1 MTLPSSGP
9 IAISN
14 VTTELGLGPTYSA
27 SLSFLNGYML
37 NPQAAPNLGQF
48 YGLTYF
54 QNNNQGNCDN
64 GNCGN
69 CNCPSTNCTNCNC
82 NCGNIQCTQCLPF
95 GAFTSQCS
103 NCSGVAC
110 TNCQSQSYLQAN
122 CNCSGGYN
130 CNCNATVGYN
140 CGAAASATY
149 NCNCACNCSK
159 IICTKLHQIGMMP
172 YNIFAADQLYGE
184 WLKKN
189 DRSVY
194 RGYIKWAKIVTS
206 WIDGGGPDFMV
217 WIKDKEKRAEAQKKA
232 ATDWAYKIATP
243 WSQHMAYL
251 MGAVKNDNVMG
262 RIIMKIGRPIC
273 KVVYFMPKKRIL
285 PDVVSTWTMWFFFF
299 FSYYTSSTYTK
310 VVEKF
315 KKIKN
320 LKVFK
325 ETKNV

>member
-1 MTLPSSGP
+1 
-9 IAISN
+9 
-14 VTTELGLGPTYSA
+14 
-27 SLSFLNGYML
+27 
-37 NPQAAPNLGQF
+37 
-48 YGLTYF
+48 
-54 QNNNQGNCDN
+54 
-64 GNCGN
+64 
-69 CNCPSTNCTNCNC
+69 
-82 NCGNIQCTQCLPF
+82 
-95 GAFTSQCS
+95 
-103 NCSGVAC
+103 
-110 TNCQSQSYLQAN
+110 
-122 CNCSGGYN
+122 
-130 CNCNATVGYN
+130 
-140 CGAAASATY
+140 
-149 NCNCACNCSK
+149 
-159 IICTKLHQIGMMP
+159 MMP

>member
-1 MTLPSSGP
+1 MD
-9 IAISN
+9 
-14 VTTELGLGPTYSA
+14 
-27 SLSFLNGYML
+27 
-37 NPQAAPNLGQF
+37 
-48 YGLTYF
+48 
-54 QNNNQGNCDN
+54 NN
-64 GNCGN
+64 
-69 CNCPSTNCTNCNC
+69 
-82 NCGNIQCTQCLPF
+82 IW
-95 GAFTSQCS
+95 
-103 NCSGVAC
+103 
-110 TNCQSQSYLQAN
+110 
-122 CNCSGGYN
+122 
-130 CNCNATVGYN
+130 
-140 CGAAASATY
+140 
-149 NCNCACNCSK
+149 
-159 IICTKLHQIGMMP
+159 
-172 YNIFAADQLYGE
+172 AADQAYGQ
-184 WLKKN
+184 WLRKN
-189 DRSVY
+189 DRRLY
-194 RGYIKWAKIVTS
+194 RGYVRWARIVTA
-206 WIDGGGPDFMV
+206 WMDGKGPDFMV